1 MIRKKKYKQEQ
12 ACGYYDK
19 HRKKTIRVC
28 NNNCNECKQLYHKI
42 SYEDFLIYYN
52 EDGKL
57 IK

>member
-1 MIRKKKYKQEQ
+1 MAKKKYKQEQ

-19 HRKKTIRVC
+19 YKQKNIRVC
-28 NNNCNECKQLYHKI
+28 KDNCSNCKYLYHI
-42 SYEDFLIYYN
+42 IPYEDFLIYYN